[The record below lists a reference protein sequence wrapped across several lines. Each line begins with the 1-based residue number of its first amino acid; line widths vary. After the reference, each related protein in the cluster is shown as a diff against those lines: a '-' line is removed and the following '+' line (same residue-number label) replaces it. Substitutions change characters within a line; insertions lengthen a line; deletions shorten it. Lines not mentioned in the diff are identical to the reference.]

1 MQIEVNGF
9 KIGYDLDGSGP
20 PVVLIHGFPLSR
32 TMWRPQ
38 VAALRDR
45 FTIITPDLSGF
56 GDSDVPAGSVTMDT
70 YAADVLR
77 LLDALGHQRF
87 ILGGLSMGGYVAFR
101 IVAQAPARVRAL
113 IIADSRATPDA
124 DDARQRRY
132 AAIARIRNEGPEG
145 FLREFIGPLVGVT
158 TRTQRPQVV
167 ETVRQITGGP
177 PAPSL
182 IAALAAIAERPD
194 SRPLLPSIAAP
205 ALVVVGEEDT
215 VIPRAESEEMVSRLP
230 HARLATIPAAGHLPN
245 LEMPEAF
252 NRVVHEFLE
261 EVSYP
266 RASIGT

>member
-1 MQIEVNGF
+1 VQIEIDGF

-45 FTIITPDLSGF
+45 FTVITPDLRGF

-113 IIADSRATPDA
+113 IIADSRATPDT
-124 DDARQRRY
+124 DEGRQRRY
-132 AAIARIRNEGPEG
+132 AAITRIRGEGPEG
-145 FLREFIGPLVGVT
+145 FLREFIVPLLGAST
-158 TRTQRPQVV
+158 KAQRPQVA
-167 ETVRQITGGP
+167 ETLRQLTGAP

-182 IAALAAIAERPD
+182 I
-194 SRPLLPSIAAP
+194 S

-252 NRVVHEFLE
+252 NRVVREFLS
-261 EVSYP
+261 EVS
-266 RASIGT
+266 